1 MQNILHKLR
10 TKGQTRRYALNKV
23 SLSSPIF
30 LSDSD
35 GKTITGMI
43 TKNHM
48 FSAQMKLNQTR
59 TSQIINLILKDI
71 SFRHSGEI
79 ETQRVGRKLVY
90 LRRGFIAKRIPKF
103 ETEKVETFCIEIT
116 IAKKKWCIFFL
127 LTVLQ
132 TFRTLSFL
140 RKFQWLSAKL

>member
-30 LSDSD
+30 LSASD

-79 ETQRVGRKLVY
+79 ETQRVGRKLFY